1 MRNNGFNE
9 ISQWAPIILIADHV
23 IFEFGKPMKSKLFHV
38 SHTWFND
45 QTIMRK
51 YFCHS
56 HFNLCVEN
64 SFLQNVQFQLHFL
77 SCFLLCFICYLS
89 TLCFILFSPLR
100 LENCALL
107 LSCFLIG
114 VSFELFATDPYVVC
128 TKVKF
133 ALERDISLPR
143 WHCRINDHWYTPNVT
158 FELRENEGFHLR
170 YYTHPSSFVS

>member
-1 MRNNGFNE
+1 
-9 ISQWAPIILIADHV
+9 
-23 IFEFGKPMKSKLFHV
+23 
-38 SHTWFND
+38 
-45 QTIMRK
+45 MRK

-56 HFNLCVEN
+56 HFNLRWKLVFTKCSIST
-64 SFLQNVQFQLHFL
+64 SFFIMF
-77 SCFLLCFICYLS
+77 SIMFYLLLVNFMFYSVFHPWDWRIV
-89 TLCFILFSPLR
+89 P
-100 LENCALL
+100 LL
-107 LSCFLIG
+107 LSCFLIR
-114 VSFELFATDPYVVC
+114 VTFELFATDSYVVC